1 MGWEKGDVVNGAG
14 DIEVWRERDL
24 TIASKR
30 KGTEYEGGE
39 GLTTCKRKVERE
51 KERERSVGTK

>member
-1 MGWEKGDVVNGAG
+1 MGWKKGDVVNGAG

-39 GLTTCKRKVERE
+39 GLTTCKKESR
-51 KERERSVGTK
+51 ERERERAVGMN

>member
-51 KERERSVGTK
+51 KERERSV